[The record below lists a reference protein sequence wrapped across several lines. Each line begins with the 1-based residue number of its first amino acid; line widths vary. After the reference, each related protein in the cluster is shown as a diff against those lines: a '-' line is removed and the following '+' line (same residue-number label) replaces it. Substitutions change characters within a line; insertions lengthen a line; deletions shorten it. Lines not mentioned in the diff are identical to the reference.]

1 MRKFL
6 QRALTVFLLGGSFG
20 ASADVA
26 RIVGTRLWASPEST
40 RLVFDLSGPV
50 AHNIETADDP
60 LRVVIDVVNA
70 QWAADLNKLRL
81 GGSAI
86 ADVRQARRSNGT
98 LRVALGLK
106 RAVRVHSIVLKP
118 NQDYGHRLVVD
129 LDYATPARVLRT
141 VAEATSAT
149 SSISASPS
157 AKSASAKN
165 KSAKA
170 IAPSARSQVRATTV
184 ASIAAPTGIV
194 IAIDAGHGGED
205 PGARGAL
212 GTHEKDVTLAVA
224 RRVAALLRAEKGI
237 RPVLTRDGD
246 YFIPLR
252 KRMRLARQHKA
263 DLFLSIHADAAR
275 NSDATGSSV
284 FTLSER
290 GASSEAAHWLADK
303 ENAADLIGG
312 VTLEDKDDTLASVLL
327 DLSQTATSEA
337 SHAVGSEI
345 LRELKSVGD
354 VHQPTVQYA
363 AFAVLKS
370 PDVPSVLVET
380 AFITNPGEERKLR
393 SLPQQEKIARAIVAG
408 VRAYF
413 RQHAPAGSMVA
424 SNHRHVISPGE
435 TLDAIAQRY
444 QISVKALMESN
455 NLSGR
460 RVTAGQVL
468 AIPGADS

>member
-1 MRKFL
+1 MRNFV
-6 QRALTVFLLGGSFG
+6 QRALTVFLLGVSSG

-26 RIVGTRLWASPEST
+26 RIMGTRLWASPEST

-50 AHNIETADDP
+50 AHNIEVADDP

-70 QWAADLNKLRL
+70 QSVADLAKLRL
-81 GGSAI
+81 TGSAI

-98 LRVALGLK
+98 LRVVLGLK
-106 RAVRVHSIVLKP
+106 QAVHVHSIVLKP

-129 LDYATPARVLRT
+129 LDYVTPTRFVRQAPEPELVK
-141 VAEATSAT
+141 A
-149 SSISASPS
+149 SAS
-157 AKSASAKN
+157 KK
-165 KSAKA
+165 KSAKTSP
-170 IAPSARSQVRATTV
+170 ISARPPARATTV
-184 ASIAAPTGIV
+184 TNASTPTEVV

-205 PGARGAL
+205 PGARGSL

-275 NSDATGSSV
+275 NSDAAGSSV

-337 SHAVGSEI
+337 SHAVASDI

-354 VHQPTVQYA
+354 VHQQTVQYA

-393 SLPQQEKIARAIVAG
+393 SLPQQEKIAQAIVAG
-408 VRAYF
+408 VRNYF
-413 RQHAPAGSMVA
+413 RQHAPAGNVVA
-424 SNHRHVISPGE
+424 ANHRHVISPGE

-444 QISVKALMESN
+444 QISVKALMETN
-455 NLSGR
+455 NLNGR
-460 RVTAGQVL
+460 RINAGQVL
-468 AIPGADS
+468 AIPSADS